1 MPSAWMRTVWVTP
14 RPFAHEPRARLD
26 ARLTGEGIREQLPE
40 GFSFHTPSSDLFEI
54 YSMRSA
60 TWSGGWVSKNNSFC
74 PMQGQG
80 AKRFS

>member
-1 MPSAWMRTVWVTP
+1 MPIPLILSDNVL
-14 RPFAHEPRARLD
+14 LD
-26 ARLTGEGIREQLPE
+26 ARLTGEGIRKQLPE
-40 GFSFHTPSSDLFEI
+40 GFSEI

-80 AKRFS
+80 VRAPLRHDREQYFAL